1 MAECSS
7 GEILA
12 DHPTFEK
19 SHSKV
24 PLVSRR
30 ACARPRDLFLPSIA
44 IDRRSSTPLHTQ
56 LGRQIARAIRNG
68 VPAGSRLPSSRVMA
82 RLLGVSRNTVMTAYD
97 DLVAGGLI
105 CGRRGAGMLVAARGA
120 EMPMLDPQRVL
131 REAQYPVRTLRI
143 VDPDGLELYL
153 AYR

>member
-7 GEILA
+7 DWILS
-12 DHPTFEK
+12 HRVPVEK

-24 PLVSRR
+24 PLVSRT
-30 ACARPRDLFLPSIA
+30 RDLFLPSIA
-44 IDRRSSTPLHTQ
+44 LDRHSSTPLHQ
-56 LGRQIARAIRNG
+56 QVVRQIARAIRNG

-97 DLVAGGLI
+97 DLAATGLI
-105 CGRRGAGMLVAARGA
+105 QGRRGAGMLIAASGSGA
-120 EMPMLDPQRVL
+120 MLATQHVL

-143 VDPDGLELYL
+143 ADPDGTLLYL
-153 AYR
+153 SFR